1 MLLSTLAIDGS
12 SPAQGSNPGRWLR
25 WADLVVLAC
34 ALPVFILADLPLA
47 GYAVVAGVW
56 IVMRLV
62 GVVADRRADRA
73 LKEGNRKAAMGT
85 VAVAS
90 LGRVWT
96 MALAI
101 LLVGLA
107 DRDSG
112 LAAAL
117 LAAVVVT
124 FFFAGLALS
133 KLFEPEAQ
141 A

>member
-1 MLLSTLAIDGS
+1 LSTLAIDGT
-12 SPAQGSNPGRWLR
+12 SPAQASNPGRWFR

-34 ALPVFILADLPLA
+34 ALPVFILADLPMA

-56 IVMRLV
+56 VLMRFV
-62 GVVADRRADRA
+62 GVLADRRAQRS
-73 LKEGNRKAAMGT
+73 LQEGNRRAAMGT
-85 VAVAS
+85 VAIAS
-90 LGRVWT
+90 LGRVWVV
-96 MALAI
+96 ALAI

-124 FFFAGLALS
+124 FFFAGLAAS
-133 KLFEPEAQ
+133 KLFEPEEGAS
-141 A
+141 

>member
-1 MLLSTLAIDGS
+1 M
-12 SPAQGSNPGRWLR
+12 
-25 WADLVVLAC
+25 LAC

-56 IVMRLV
+56 ILMRFV
-62 GVVADRRADRA
+62 GVLAERHAERA
-73 LKEGNRKAAMGT
+73 LKEGNRKGAMGT
-85 VAVAS
+85 VAIAS
-90 LGRVWT
+90 LGRVWA

-112 LAAAL
+112 LAGAV

-124 FFFAGLALS
+124 IFFAGLAVS
-133 KLFEPEAQ
+133 KLFAPEGEA
-141 A
+141 